1 MKPSAVLDVLLDLSY
16 GYPNT
21 KLPDDQEGMKG
32 LTRVWHEV
40 LGEIEDEFV
49 WQAAKQWIKTEQWFP
64 APAQIRKAAIRL
76 QTGMPIPAQAW
87 NDVVATVNSRD
98 PERWKAT
105 HAVAISALRDIGG
118 PQVITLA
125 TDLPRVRESFLKAYD
140 SRVQE
145 LFNKPSTNYTLPGQ
159 SIADTSRARIQAIAG
174 GED

>member
-1 MKPSAVLDVLLDLSY
+1 MRLSSMMELLVDLAY
-16 GYPNT
+16 AYPNT
-21 KLPDDQEGMKG
+21 KLPSDTGAQEGFAK
-32 LTRVWHEV
+32 VWHSV
-40 LGEIEDEFV
+40 LGELDEQYV
-49 WQAAKQWIKTEQWFP
+49 QSAVQQWIKTEQWFP
-64 APAQIRKAAIRL
+64 APAQIRQIAIRL

-125 TDLPRVRESFLKAYD
+125 TDLPRVRDSFLKAYD

-145 LFNKPSTNYTLPGQ
+145 LFTQPSSALP
-159 SIADTSRARIQAIAG
+159 SIQGGTQYAIAG
-174 GED
+174 GDD